1 MALTPRQRAVRVAA
15 ALLVFLAALP
25 AGAQRAE
32 PPNGV
37 LLVAK
42 PSLTDPNFRETVV
55 LVTQTPDAST
65 VGVILN
71 RPAGTSHER
80 TGKPMYIGGPV
91 MPQVTVALFA
101 ADRAP
106 VASFQVLQ
114 DVYLSMHPQNL
125 DALPTRPGQRL
136 RFFAGF
142 AGWAPNQLQRELE
155 LDGWYVMPVTE
166 EILFRV
172 DTRGLWKELVEKA
185 RGSRADGRFKTDIL
199 FS

>member
-1 MALTPRQRAVRVAA
+1 VRFAA
-15 ALLVFLAALP
+15 ALLCLLAAIP
-25 AGAQRAE
+25 AVAQREA
-32 PPNGV
+32 PPNCI

-55 LVTQTPDAST
+55 LVTQAPDAST

-71 RPAGTSHER
+71 RPAGKPHEK
-80 TGKPMYIGGPV
+80 TGEPMYTGGPV

-114 DVYLSMHPQNL
+114 GIYLSMHPQNV
-125 DALPTRPGQRL
+125 DALPFRPGQRL
-136 RFFAGF
+136 RFFMGF
-142 AGWAPNQLQRELE
+142 AGWAPNQLQRELQ
-155 LDGWYVMPVTE
+155 LDAWFVLPVTE
-166 EILFRV
+166 EILFRA
-172 DTRGLWKELVEKA
+172 DTRGLWKELFDKA
-185 RGSRADGRFKTDIL
+185 RGSRADTPVKPDIL